1 MRNIPY
7 STSVKI
13 DKVGL
18 HEADRELAGPNYI
31 KEHGGMMMSK
41 WRNWKTAVLLV
52 LTLLLSGCG
61 SAGVSHNE
69 SKTGSDADFAAADK
83 ATGMDAAATE
93 SVSKHQSGDPQFAPD
108 GSGNPG
114 SSGFQGADMRAGM
127 NKKLIY
133 TANVVMQVDD
143 YSKAQSE
150 IRNQVALAGG
160 YIVDFSENRSLEEQ
174 GGTITIKVPSTGFS
188 SFLEQLEKLEH
199 TSLQRSIQGQDVSEE
214 YVDLE
219 SRLKVKEAMEAR
231 YLKFIDEATK
241 TSQLVEYVN
250 ALERI
255 QTEIEQIKGR
265 MRYLDS
271 NVSFST
277 VEIRLYQP
285 DVKALQNAGQERSPL
300 LERAGKSLQGSIQVV
315 SALFEWLVVILAGAI
330 PVIVIAGIIF
340 AIVWLLQR
348 AIRTRARRHRNY
360 EYQAIPAS
368 EEKQAH
374 HPEAAESLTESQPSS
389 AAEKNDS
396 VTQIAEPDAD
406 KESK

>member
-1 MRNIPY
+1 MC
-7 STSVKI
+7 
-13 DKVGL
+13 
-18 HEADRELAGPNYI
+18 
-31 KEHGGMMMSK
+31 K
-41 WRNWKTAVLLV
+41 WGNWKAAVLL
-52 LTLLLSGCG
+52 LLSLLLLSGCG
-61 SAGVSHNE
+61 SAKVSQND
-69 SKTGSDADFAAADK
+69 SMARSDDNFAVADK
-83 ATGMDAAATE
+83 ATSMNTMAAE
-93 SVSKHQSGDPQFAPD
+93 SVPQSEGGDLQSIPNGSGDT
-108 GSGNPG
+108 GG
-114 SSGFQGADMRAGM
+114 SGFQAVDMLAGM

-150 IRNQVALAGG
+150 IRNQVTLAGG

-188 SFLEQLEKLEH
+188 SFLEQLEKLDH
-199 TSLQRSIQGQDVSEE
+199 KSLQRSIQGQDVSEE

-250 ALERI
+250 ELERI

-285 DVKALQNAGQERSPL
+285 DVKLLQNASQEKSPL
-300 LERAGKSLQGSIQVV
+300 LERAGKALNGSIQVV
-315 SALFEWLVVILAGAI
+315 STMLEWLVVVLAGAV

-348 AIRTRARRHRNY
+348 AIRTRARHSRNY
-360 EYQAIPAS
+360 DHRAIPTS
-368 EEKQAH
+368 DKKEAH
-374 HPEAAESLTESQPSS
+374 AHQTEAAESLPENQQSS
-389 AAEKNDS
+389 VTEKNHS
-396 VTQIAEPDAD
+396 VKQISEPDED
-406 KESK
+406 EDMN

>member
-1 MRNIPY
+1 MARSDDNF
-7 STSVKI
+7 
-13 DKVGL
+13 
-18 HEADRELAGPNYI
+18 
-31 KEHGGMMMSK
+31 
-41 WRNWKTAVLLV
+41 AV
-52 LTLLLSGCG
+52 
-61 SAGVSHNE
+61 
-69 SKTGSDADFAAADK
+69 ADK
-83 ATGMDAAATE
+83 ATSMNTMAAE
-93 SVSKHQSGDPQFAPD
+93 SVPQSEGGDLQSIPNGSGDT
-108 GSGNPG
+108 GG
-114 SSGFQGADMRAGM
+114 SGFQAVDMLAGM

-150 IRNQVALAGG
+150 IRNQVTLAGG

-188 SFLEQLEKLEH
+188 SFLEQLEKLDH
-199 TSLQRSIQGQDVSEE
+199 KSLQRSIQGQDVSEE

-250 ALERI
+250 ELERI

-285 DVKALQNAGQERSPL
+285 DVKLLQNASQEKSPL
-300 LERAGKSLQGSIQVV
+300 LERAGKALNGSIQVV
-315 SALFEWLVVILAGAI
+315 STMLEWLVVVLAGAV

-348 AIRTRARRHRNY
+348 AIRTRARHSRNY
-360 EYQAIPAS
+360 DHRAIPTS
-368 EEKQAH
+368 DKKEAH
-374 HPEAAESLTESQPSS
+374 AHQTEAAESLPENQQSS
-389 AAEKNDS
+389 VTEKNHS
-396 VTQIAEPDAD
+396 VKQISEPDED
-406 KESK
+406 EDMN